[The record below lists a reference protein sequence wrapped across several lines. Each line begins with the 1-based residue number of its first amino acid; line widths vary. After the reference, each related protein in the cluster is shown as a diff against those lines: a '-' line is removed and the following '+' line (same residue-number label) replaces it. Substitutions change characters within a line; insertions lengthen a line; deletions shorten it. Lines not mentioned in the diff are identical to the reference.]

1 MCLAV
6 KYLPRFQTIYVSYS
20 YLFSRSVWG
29 MTEEYWYLIIT
40 VQRLAIF
47 HRPRGVQLCLRVS
60 GVHWCPLVSL
70 LMSFLTTKRDSDYL
84 QAAARPAAL
93 NTRAAVP
100 DTSTNLSW
108 ADRKQKGFILQWA
121 EHAGTK
127 CAAQT
132 LTSEISRQTLV
143 SRSPQKHLELITIKW
158 LVKNVSVL

>member
-29 MTEEYWYLIIT
+29 MTEEYWYLMIT

-47 HRPRGVQLCLRVS
+47 HRPCGGQLCLRVS
-60 GVHWCPLVSL
+60 VCLVSTGVSADEFSHDKARL
-70 LMSFLTTKRDSDYL
+70 GLFTSRGQTQPPWTHEL
-84 QAAARPAAL
+84 QFRILPQI
-93 NTRAAVP
+93 
-100 DTSTNLSW
+100 W
-108 ADRKQKGFILQWA
+108 AELRQQKGFILQWA
-121 EHAGTK
+121 DHAGTK

-132 LTSEISRQTLV
+132 LTSDISRQTLV